1 MVTDSPIFITAK
13 KILGYCTFAS
23 YLLLI
28 VVPALFNTP
37 YISNYLNTID
47 IPFELDGDTIWHV
60 IEFCA
65 ITTGL
70 YIALKYY
77 EVAAT
82 HAFNHIGLGRRG
94 ELYAIIYILLGIG
107 LAIFGAVSFIQD
119 WGAH

>member
-1 MVTDSPIFITAK
+1 MVTDSRLFIVSK

-37 YISNYLNTID
+37 YISGYLQTID
-47 IPFELDGDTIWHV
+47 IPFELDGDTLWHV
-60 IEFCA
+60 LEFCM

-70 YIALKYY
+70 YIALRYY
-77 EVAAT
+77 EVATT
-82 HAFNHIGLGRRG
+82 HSYNHADLGRRG
-94 ELYAIIYILLGIG
+94 ELYAIIYMLLGIG
-107 LAIFGAVSFIQD
+107 LAIFGAVSFFQG